1 MYALDDLE
9 TVGYAT
15 SLNVIGYSTTN
26 DLAAEDWAM
35 IGIGAAVAVGVGALV
50 YGVATGKIE
59 CDQEYSPHTGSDDAV
74 DWLLNPANPAS
85 PISPL
90 NPISPIWN

>member
-9 TVGYAT
+9 TVGYAASMDVT
-15 SLNVIGYSTTN
+15 GYSTTN
-26 DLAAEDWAM
+26 DLEAEDWAM

-50 YGVATGKIE
+50 YGVATGKIN
-59 CDQEYSPHTGSDDAV
+59 CDQEYSPRTGGDDAV

-90 NPISPIWN
+90 NPASPIWN